1 MRKHVE
7 VFSVLH
13 GEIAFTPEQL
23 EYYDIRHRF
32 KMLAEK
38 SRQLALDEFHG
49 KFKSF
54 PDMVNGADNWVN
66 EYLVQGA
73 TLASK
78 ILAENEHYDLAPAQ
92 FVKEWFDMSRL
103 DAAVSYMKAFEQK
116 PTQQASSPAQGDG
129 RDEELDASDAAEE
142 ENDASE
148 QTDDAVQKTAEVEG
162 HDTADTALSG
172 IFNRIGR
179 SCVVKRQKNE
189 LDQFLA
195 DKRTPQVFADGIY
208 CSLANM
214 YLDLFKY
221 IDKKCPEINIVCLKD
236 EDVAKAELLLSNIM
250 KGIIPQEKIE
260 EQCRRILSLN
270 PLFVNAYAYII
281 EKYPDEIAPVVKVA
295 DFFKVSEVKDMLSR
309 KLDEF
314 YKTLCVDT
322 ENDVWESQKK
332 MAEYAK
338 KIGIEDYKG
347 YPALDKLAAE
357 FDRIARTVGPKEFET
372 REEAQRQRQAYE
384 LYRSSGFTG
393 SEEKAQIARQQL
405 EELSKRE
412 SIDVSWLMEDVDKA
426 LKHFDELA
434 RTAFDYMFKTRED
447 CRRAS
452 SDEALFFLAVWS
464 RINRYVKKNGIKA
477 FTGYSASVQ
486 STARKTL
493 NLEDDTPVF
502 AYLNTEM
509 ISSGNSGLVFTPKG
523 ISWSNGSAL
532 MTKLAT
538 NKLFKAIFSKKAGEL
553 EEKNKIQ
560 AYFVSWKAF
569 MNSKAPLA
577 GSKSDVIQLDQD
589 LMFEASHLN
598 AGKLKET
605 LTQIREWAQSTSID
619 FTDGDKPFVLD
630 DLQTEVQTTP
640 LPELK

>member
-23 EYYDIRHRF
+23 EYYDIRYRF
-32 KMLAEK
+32 RMLAEK
-38 SRQLALDEFHG
+38 SRQLALDEFPR
-49 KFKSF
+49 KFRSF
-54 PDMVNGADNWVN
+54 SDLTNGADNWVN

-78 ILAENEHYDLAPAQ
+78 ILAENEHYDLDPAR
-92 FVKEWFDMSRL
+92 FVKEDFDMSRL
-103 DAAVSYMKAFEQK
+103 DAAVSYLKAFEQK
-116 PTQQASSPAQGDG
+116 PAQQTSSPVQAD
-129 RDEELDASDAAEE
+129 DSVEKIDASDAAEE
-142 ENDASE
+142 KKDVDETNDAPAAA
-148 QTDDAVQKTAEVEG
+148 DAEEVKP
-162 HDTADTALSG
+162 ADTALSG
-172 IFNRIGR
+172 TFSLIGR
-179 SCVVKRQKNE
+179 SCEGNRQKTE
-189 LDQFLA
+189 LDKFCA
-195 DKRTPQVFADGIY
+195 DKKTSQVFADAIY
-208 CSLANM
+208 NSLANM

-221 IDKKCPEINIVCLKD
+221 IDKKCPAISIDCLKD
-236 EDVAKAELLLSNIM
+236 EDVAKADLLLSNIM
-250 KGIIPQEKIE
+250 KGIIPPEKIE

-270 PLFVNAYAYII
+270 PLLVNAYAYII

-295 DFFKVSEVKDMLSR
+295 NFFNVSEVKDMLSR

-322 ENDVWESQKK
+322 ENDVWDSQKK

-338 KIGIEDYKG
+338 KIGMEDYNG

-357 FDRIARTVGPKEFET
+357 FDRIARTVGPREFET
-372 REEAQRQRQAYE
+372 REEAQKQRQAYE
-384 LYRSSGFTG
+384 LYHSSGFTA
-393 SEEKAQIARQQL
+393 SEEKAQAVRHQL
-405 EELSKRE
+405 DELAKRD
-412 SIDVSWLMEDVDKA
+412 SIDVSWLTEDVDKA

-434 RTAFDYMFKTRED
+434 RTAFDYMYKTRED
-447 CRRAS
+447 CARAS
-452 SDEALFFLAVWS
+452 GDEALFFLAVWS
-464 RINRYVKKNGIKA
+464 RIGRYVKKNGIKA
-477 FTGYSASVQ
+477 FNAYSASVQ
-486 STARKTL
+486 STVRKTL

-538 NKLFKAIFSKKAGEL
+538 NKFFKAIFSKKAGEL

-560 AYFVSWKAF
+560 AYSVNWKAF
-569 MNSKAPLA
+569 LTSKVSLD
-577 GSKSDVIQLDQD
+577 GNKSDVIQLDQD
-589 LMFEASHLN
+589 LMFEASHMN
-598 AGKLKET
+598 GKALKEV
-605 LTQIREWAQSTSID
+605 LTQLREWAQKTSIE
-619 FTDGDKPFVLD
+619 FTDDDKPFAKD
-630 DLQTEVQTTP
+630 DLQTEVKITP

>member
-23 EYYDIRHRF
+23 EYYDIRYRF
-32 KMLAEK
+32 RMLAEK
-38 SRQLALDEFHG
+38 SRQLALDEFRG
-49 KFKSF
+49 IFKSF
-54 PDMVNGADNWVN
+54 ADMVNGADNWVN

-103 DAAVSYMKAFEQK
+103 DAAVSYLKAFEQK
-116 PTQQASSPAQGDG
+116 PAQQASSPAQGEG
-129 RDEELDASDAAEE
+129 SEEELDASDSAEE
-142 ENDASE
+142 ENDEAE
-148 QTDDAVQKTAEVEG
+148 KTAEAEG
-162 HDTADTALSG
+162 MNPTDTALSG
-172 IFNRIGR
+172 AFGQILR
-179 SCVVKRQKNE
+179 SCAGKRQKSE

-195 DKRTPQVFADGIY
+195 DKKTSQVFADGIY
-208 CSLANM
+208 GSLANM

-236 EDVAKAELLLSNIM
+236 EDVAKAELLLSNVM

-270 PLFVNAYAYII
+270 PLFVNAYAYIM

-295 DFFKVSEVKDMLSR
+295 DFFKISEVKDMLSR

-347 YPALDKLAAE
+347 YPELDKLAAE
-357 FDRIARTVGPKEFET
+357 FDRIARTVGPREFET

-393 SEEKAQIARQQL
+393 SEEKAQTVKRQL
-405 EELSKRE
+405 EDLSKRE

-426 LKHFDELA
+426 LKHYDELA
-434 RTAFDYMFKTRED
+434 RTTFEYMFKTRED

-452 SDEALFFLAVWS
+452 ADEALFFLAVWS
-464 RINRYVKKNGIKA
+464 RISRYVKKNGIKA
-477 FTGYSASVQ
+477 FAGYSASVQ

-538 NKLFKAIFSKKAGEL
+538 NKLFKALFSKKAGEL

-569 MNSKAPLA
+569 LNSKVPLA

-589 LMFEASHLN
+589 LTFEASHLN
-598 AGKLKET
+598 AGKLKEM
-605 LTQIREWAQSTSID
+605 LTQVREWAQSTSIE

-630 DLQTEVQTTP
+630 DLQVDVQTTP

>member
-23 EYYDIRHRF
+23 EYYDIRYRF
-32 KMLAEK
+32 RMLAEK
-38 SRQLALDEFHG
+38 SRQLALDEFRG

-54 PDMVNGADNWVN
+54 ADMVNGADNWVN

-103 DAAVSYMKAFEQK
+103 DAAVSYLKAFEQK
-116 PTQQASSPAQGDG
+116 PAQQASSPAQGEG
-129 RDEELDASDAAEE
+129 SEEELLDASDSAEE
-142 ENDASE
+142 ENDEAE
-148 QTDDAVQKTAEVEG
+148 KTAEAEG
-162 HDTADTALSG
+162 MNPADTALSG
-172 IFNRIGR
+172 AFGQILR
-179 SCVVKRQKNE
+179 SCAGKRQKSE

-195 DKRTPQVFADGIY
+195 DKKTSQVFAEGIY
-208 CSLANM
+208 GSLANM

-221 IDKKCPEINIVCLKD
+221 IDKKCPEINIVRLKD

-270 PLFVNAYAYII
+270 PLFVNAYAYIM

-295 DFFKVSEVKDMLSR
+295 DFFKISEVKDMLSR

-347 YPALDKLAAE
+347 YPELDKLAAE
-357 FDRIARTVGPKEFET
+357 FDRIARTVGPREFET

-384 LYRSSGFTG
+384 LYRSSGFTA
-393 SEEKAQIARQQL
+393 SEEKAQTVKRQL
-405 EELSKRE
+405 EDLSKRE

-426 LKHFDELA
+426 LKHYDELA
-434 RTAFDYMFKTRED
+434 RTTFEYMFKTRED

-452 SDEALFFLAVWS
+452 ADEALFFLAVWS
-464 RINRYVKKNGIKA
+464 RISRYVKKNGIKA
-477 FTGYSASVQ
+477 FNSYSASVQ

-560 AYFVSWKAF
+560 AFFVSWKAF
-569 MNSKAPLA
+569 LNSKAPLA

-589 LMFEASHLN
+589 LTFEASHLN
-598 AGKLKET
+598 AGKLKEV
-605 LTQIREWAQSTSID
+605 LTQIREWAQSTSIE

-630 DLQTEVQTTP
+630 DLQTEVQTTS

>member
-23 EYYDIRHRF
+23 EYYDIRYRF
-32 KMLAEK
+32 RMLAEK
-38 SRQLALDEFHG
+38 SRQLALDEFRG

-54 PDMVNGADNWVN
+54 ADMVNGADNWVN

-103 DAAVSYMKAFEQK
+103 DAAVSYLKAFEQK
-116 PTQQASSPAQGDG
+116 PAQQASSPAQGEG
-129 RDEELDASDAAEE
+129 SEEELLDASDSAEE
-142 ENDASE
+142 ENDEAE
-148 QTDDAVQKTAEVEG
+148 KTAEAEG
-162 HDTADTALSG
+162 MNPTDTALSG
-172 IFNRIGR
+172 AFGQILR
-179 SCVVKRQKNE
+179 SCAGKRQKSE

-195 DKRTPQVFADGIY
+195 DKKTSQVFAEGIY
-208 CSLANM
+208 GSLANM

-270 PLFVNAYAYII
+270 PLFVNAYAYIM

-295 DFFKVSEVKDMLSR
+295 DFFKISEVKDMLSR

-347 YPALDKLAAE
+347 YPELDKLAAE
-357 FDRIARTVGPKEFET
+357 FDRIARTVGPREFET

-393 SEEKAQIARQQL
+393 SEEKAQTVKRQL
-405 EELSKRE
+405 EDLSKRE
-412 SIDVSWLMEDVDKA
+412 SLDVSWLMEDVDKA

-434 RTAFDYMFKTRED
+434 RTTFEYMFKTRED

-452 SDEALFFLAVWS
+452 ADEALFFLAVWS
-464 RINRYVKKNGIKA
+464 RISRYVKKNGIKA
-477 FTGYSASVQ
+477 FAGYSASVQ

-560 AYFVSWKAF
+560 AFFVSWKAF
-569 MNSKAPLA
+569 LNSKVPLA

-589 LMFEASHLN
+589 MTFEASHLN
-598 AGKLKET
+598 AGKLKEM
-605 LTQIREWAQSTSID
+605 LTQIREWAQSTSIV

-630 DLQTEVQTTP
+630 DLQVDVKTTP

>member
-23 EYYDIRHRF
+23 EYYDIRYRF

-38 SRQLALDEFHG
+38 SRQLAQDEFHR
-49 KFKSF
+49 KFKGFSE
-54 PDMVNGADNWVN
+54 MINGADNWVN
-66 EYLVQGA
+66 DYLLQGA

-103 DAAVSYMKAFEQK
+103 DAAVSYMKDFEQK
-116 PTQQASSPAQGDG
+116 PTQQASRPVQ
-129 RDEELDASDAAEE
+129 EEDPDALADASDAAEE
-142 ENDASE
+142 SDGVEEKDEA
-148 QTDDAVQKTAEVEG
+148 AQKTAEAEAPNP
-162 HDTADTALSG
+162 ADTALSG
-172 IFNRIGR
+172 TFKLIGR
-179 SCVVKRQKNE
+179 SCASKRQKNE

-195 DKRTPQVFADGIY
+195 DKKTSQAFADGIC

-295 DFFKVSEVKDMLSR
+295 NFFNVSEVKDMLSR

-332 MAEYAK
+332 MAEYAR
-338 KIGIEDYKG
+338 KIGIEDYNG

-384 LYRSSGFTG
+384 LYRSSGFTS

-405 EELSKRE
+405 EDLSKRE

-426 LKHFDELA
+426 LKHYDELA

-452 SDEALFFLAVWS
+452 ADEALFFLAVWS

-477 FTGYSASVQ
+477 FDGYSASVQ
-486 STARKTL
+486 STVRKTL
-493 NLEDDTPVF
+493 NLEDNTPVF

-509 ISSGNSGLVFTPKG
+509 ISSGNSGLVFTPRG

-560 AYFVSWKAF
+560 TYFVGWKAF
-569 MNSKAPLA
+569 LSSKAPLD
-577 GSKSDVIQLDQD
+577 GNKSDVIQLDQD

-598 AGKLKET
+598 AGKLKEM

-619 FTDGDKPFVLD
+619 FTEGDKPFATD
-630 DLQTEVQTTP
+630 DLQTEVRTTP